1 MSKFKIPSREEV
13 SPQNQ
18 EIFDQLQNKLGFV
31 PNLYAYF
38 AKNDAALG
46 DFLNFQSR
54 KSTLSAREKEAINLI
69 TSQLNACTYCLSAH
83 TALAKMNGFTD
94 QEILGIRNGEAL
106 FDKKLNALVK
116 LTLSIVL
123 NRGKVSEEAKF
134 AFFDAGYSE
143 ANLID
148 VAITVGEKSISN
160 YIHNL
165 TDFEIDFPL
174 AQELASE
181 VLHH

>member
-1 MSKFKIPSREEV
+1 MSQFKIPSREEV

-54 KSTLSAREKEAINLI
+54 KNTLSAPEKEAVNLI
-69 TSQLNACTYCLSAH
+69 TSQINSCSYCLSAH
-83 TALAKMNGFTD
+83 TALAKMNGFTEE
-94 QEILGIRNGEAL
+94 QILEIRSGEIL
-106 FDKKLNALVK
+106 FDKKLAALVN
-116 LTLSIVL
+116 LTSSIIR
-123 NRGKVSEEAKF
+123 NKGKASQSSQDHFF
-134 AFFDAGYSE
+134 AAGYSE

-148 VAITVGEKSISN
+148 VAITVGEKTISN

-165 TDFEIDFPL
+165 ADFEIDFPL
-174 AQELASE
+174 ASSLHKEEL
-181 VLHH
+181 HQ